1 MVVFEVD
8 DDEEAEVEREADRAG
23 DEGSEFVCGV
33 MEGEEG
39 AFWKNL
45 RMSTLV
51 GFGVGVDEGAGA
63 SGRDVNDSDLDNE
76 GATGFVAV
84 GDIIVGGGGFEVEL
98 DCFKDDGP
106 AC

>member
-1 MVVFEVD
+1 
-8 DDEEAEVEREADRAG
+8 
-23 DEGSEFVCGV
+23 
-33 MEGEEG
+33 
-39 AFWKNL
+39 
-45 RMSTLV
+45 MSTLV

-63 SGRDVNDSDLDNE
+63 SGLDVDESDLDNE

-84 GDIIVGGGGFEVEL
+84 GEIIVGGRFEVEF

>member
-1 MVVFEVD
+1 MD
-8 DDEEAEVEREADRAG
+8 GVEEADRAG

-33 MEGEEG
+33 TEGEEG
-39 AFWKNL
+39 GFWKSL
-45 RMSTLV
+45 RTSTLD

-63 SGRDVNDSDLDNE
+63 SGLDVNDSDLDIK
-76 GATGFVAV
+76 GAIGFVAV
-84 GDIIVGGGGFEVEL
+84 GEIIVGVVGRFEVEL

>member
-1 MVVFEVD
+1 MFEVD
-8 DDEEAEVEREADRAG
+8 DVAGETEVESEAGRAG

-33 MEGEEG
+33 TEGEEG
-39 AFWKNL
+39 GFWKSL

-63 SGRDVNDSDLDNE
+63 SGLDVDDSGLDSE

-84 GDIIVGGGGFEVEL
+84 GEIIVGGGWFEEL
-98 DCFKDDGP
+98 DCLKDDGP

>member
-1 MVVFEVD
+1 MEDVV
-8 DDEEAEVEREADRAG
+8 EEAEVEWETDRAG
-23 DEGSEFVCGV
+23 DEGEEVVCGV
-33 MEGEEG
+33 MEGEEEEG
-39 AFWKNL
+39 FWKSL

-63 SGRDVNDSDLDNE
+63 SGLDMDDSDLDNE
-76 GATGFVAV
+76 GATGLVAV
-84 GDIIVGGGGFEVEL
+84 GEIIGGGFEVEF